1 MKRFTKTIVYIL
13 SIHVLAI
20 LALSLFR
27 LIEYFSL
34 HRMITDNRA
43 DRFIAFVNGLWF
55 DNVVTCYISVL
66 PLAVILLSACFNY
79 YRKWMLKAIMIWYS
93 FWFAIVFMPSAANTP
108 YFAYFF
114 KNINSS
120 IFEWF
125 GYASTTSGMLLQ
137 ESSYWLYIASYFI
150 VISSFV
156 YLLKHLYG
164 FFWKRID
171 ESHADRH
178 RYQLYLCVS
187 L

>member
-1 MKRFTKTIVYIL
+1 MKRFTKAIVYIL

-55 DNVVTCYISVL
+55 DNVVTSYISVL
-66 PLAVILLSACFNY
+66 PLAVILFSACFNY
-79 YRKWMLKAIMIWYS
+79 YRKWMLKAVMIWYS

-125 GYASTTSGMLLQ
+125 GYASTTSGMLFQ

-150 VISSFV
+150 IIFIFV
-156 YLLKHLYG
+156 YLLKHLYLV
-164 FFWKRID
+164 FWKKI
-171 ESHADRH
+171 EKVVKI
-178 RYQLYLCVS
+178 L
-187 L
+187 

>member
-1 MKRFTKTIVYIL
+1 MKRFTKTIEYIL

-34 HRMITDNRA
+34 HRMITDNNA
-43 DRFIAFVNGLWF
+43 DKFIAFIKGLWF
-55 DNVVTCYISVL
+55 DNVVTCYITAL
-66 PLAVILLSACFNY
+66 PLAVILFSACFNY
-79 YRKWMLKAIMIWYS
+79 YRRWMLKAIMIWYS

-150 VISSFV
+150 VITIFV
-156 YLLKHLYG
+156 YLLRRLYG
-164 FFWKRID
+164 SFWKSIED
-171 ESHADRH
+171 
-178 RYQLYLCVS
+178 S
-187 L
+187 LSDVQIGRAS